1 MSRRSSARIKMMFG
15 GFEAG
20 SAYAPM
26 PPDASAAVPRV
37 ALRSPA
43 GSQVKVTF
51 QLRVI
56 GFNRHVI
63 ASRLSLPTAPPA
75 PSRTPAGKARLLS
88 GEKDAGADA
97 REAIAAV
104 LGVPAEDIRVRERL
118 AAGQREWPALAA
130 VVTRSGRISRA
141 RLRAISLRRVTRS
154 GGISRAW
161 L

>member
-1 MSRRSSARIKMMFG
+1 MMFG

-20 SAYAPM
+20 WAYAPM

-63 ASRLSLPTAPPA
+63 ASRLSLPTAQPA
-75 PSRTPAGKARLLS
+75 PPRTSAGTARLLS
-88 GEKDAGADA
+88 GEKRRWGGCARGDLRGAGGAGRGHSGEGAISRWPARMAGSSSRSNPVRTDIPSQAVGHIPARGNPVRAD
-97 REAIAAV
+97 I
-104 LGVPAEDIRVRERL
+104 LSQ
-118 AAGQREWPALAA
+118 AAGHIPA
-130 VVTRSGRISRA
+130 
-141 RLRAISLRRVTRS
+141 
-154 GGISRAW
+154 
-161 L
+161 

>member
-1 MSRRSSARIKMMFG
+1 LKEAHSSRVDAVNIWRGEVAASVTGDVGIARSSARIKMMFG

-20 SAYAPM
+20 WAYAPM

-75 PSRTPAGKARLLS
+75 RAAHP
-88 GEKDAGADA
+88 
-97 REAIAAV
+97 REQ
-104 LGVPAEDIRVRERL
+104 LGF
-118 AAGQREWPALAA
+118 
-130 VVTRSGRISRA
+130 
-141 RLRAISLRRVTRS
+141 
-154 GGISRAW
+154 
-161 L
+161 

>member
-1 MSRRSSARIKMMFG
+1 MMFG

-20 SAYAPM
+20 WAYAPM

-75 PSRTPAGKARLLS
+75 PPRTSAGTARLLS
-88 GEKDAGADA
+88 GEKRRWGGCA
-97 REAIAAV
+97 RGDLGGV
-104 LGVPAEDIRVRERL
+104 GVPAEDIRVRERL

-141 RLRAISLRRVTRS
+141 RLWAISLRGVTRS
-154 GGISRAW
+154 GRIS
-161 L
+161 